1 MSFQIRAVDRLSPP
15 QITELSQV
23 LIACVE
29 AGASVSFM
37 LPFTLDQATAYWQ
50 SVNASLQRAERLVFI
65 AENTA
70 TELVGSVQIVLDQP
84 ENQPHRADLSK
95 MLVHPNTR
103 RQGLAAALLSAA
115 ETGAQAQGKSLLV
128 LDTANPEA
136 ERVYERGG
144 WQRCGTIPDYALWP
158 TGGFCATTIFY
169 KKL

>member
-15 QITELSQV
+15 QITALSQV